1 MSRVGRKPIKIP
13 EKVKVSIQDS
23 TVFVEGPR
31 GKLSQK
37 LPSEVAVELVG
48 DELRVNR
55 TSETRRAKS
64 MHGLIRTLIANKV
77 RGVSEGF
84 TKALEIVGKGY
95 RVDQKGNELHF
106 SVGFSTPYIYKL
118 PEGISAKVDRQ
129 VLITLESIDKELLG
143 QVASEIRAIKPPEPY
158 KGKGI
163 RYVGEHVVTKVG
175 KAGAKK

>member
-55 TSETRRAKS
+55 TSETRRAKD
-64 MHGLIRTLIANKV
+64 T
-77 RGVSEGF
+77 
-84 TKALEIVGKGY
+84 
-95 RVDQKGNELHF
+95 D
-106 SVGFSTPYIYKL
+106 
-118 PEGISAKVDRQ
+118 
-129 VLITLESIDKELLG
+129 DK
-143 QVASEIRAIKPPEPY
+143 
-158 KGKGI
+158 
-163 RYVGEHVVTKVG
+163 
-175 KAGAKK
+175 